1 MQISIEMGR
10 NGLILA
16 ISGFAV
22 ATLLDP
28 LVGDRYYS
36 LLPQPALAS
45 AAIVEIAQ
53 TTANELLVEV
63 NRLLDEG
70 WQQMK
75 SGQYQAA
82 IASYEDAIAS
92 ARNIGAQQQEAEALM
107 GIGVVDS
114 LLNSHQ
120 QAIASRKQ
128 AFSIYQSLG
137 QLNGAASAQQGIG
150 DSYRAL
156 GDYSQAEAHFR
167 QALSIYQQA
176 GDTASEQYILS
187 LLEQLASGQ

>member
-28 LVGDRYYS
+28 LFGDRYYN
-36 LLPQPALAS
+36 LLSQPALAL
-45 AAIVEIAQ
+45 ATTVEMAQ

-63 NRLLDEG
+63 NGLLDEG

-75 SGQYQAA
+75 EGQYQSA
-82 IASYEDAIAS
+82 IASYEDAIAL
-92 ARNIGAQQQEAEALM
+92 ARSINAQQQEAEALM
-107 GIGVVDS
+107 GIGVVDA
-114 LLNSHQ
+114 LLNNHQ

-150 DSYRAL
+150 DSYWTI
-156 GDYSQAEAHFR
+156 GDYAQAETHFM
-167 QALSIYQQA
+167 QALSLYQQT
-176 GDTASEQYILS
+176 GDTASEQYVLN